1 MNRPEAQSLTSPELS
16 RAVARPRIVA
26 IDALRG
32 LVMLLMLVDH
42 TREFFYL
49 DRQVSDPMDLT
60 ATDPALFLTRLA
72 AHLCAPVFV
81 VLTGVSAWLHARGDA
96 RRASAFLAKR
106 GLFLIALEVTLVN
119 FAWTFDPTPKT
130 YFLQVIW
137 AIGLSML
144 VLAVLIHL
152 PRGWIAGIGGALVLG
167 HNLLDPF
174 ALAPGAPGHALWA
187 IVHQR
192 DLIVLPWGAAART
205 SYPVLPW
212 IGTMALGYTAG
223 PWFGRD
229 ADPHARGRALLL
241 AAAGSLALFG
251 VFRAAVGYGD
261 TQSWQA
267 TGNAARDAMAFV
279 NLTKYPASACFLL
292 LTLAIGALLLHL
304 FERTDA
310 EGRSRPIRWLAV
322 LGGAPLFFYLLHLYV
337 LHAANRIAGAA
348 LGAPGLLSVPSVGWI
363 WTLAAL
369 VAVPCWFA
377 TRRFGAAKRAS
388 SAWWMRYL

>member
-1 MNRPEAQSLTSPELS
+1 MNRLEASSTS
-16 RAVARPRIVA
+16 RPRIVA

-49 DRQVSDPMDLT
+49 DRQVSDPMDLDAT
-60 ATDPALFLTRLA
+60 APALFFTRLA

-81 VLTGVSAWLHARGDA
+81 ALTGVSAWLHARGNA
-96 RRASAFLAKR
+96 AKASEFLAKR
-106 GLFLIALEVTLVN
+106 GLFLIVLEVTVVN
-119 FAWTFDPTPKT
+119 FAWTFDPLPAT

-144 VLAVLIHL
+144 ALAALVRL
-152 PRGWIAGIGGALVLG
+152 PRTGVLVIGAVLVLG
-167 HNLLDPF
+167 HNLLDEITVDPQ
-174 ALAPGAPGHALWA
+174 APGHALWA
-187 IVHQR
+187 ILHQR
-192 DLIVLPWGAAART
+192 DLIQLPWGAAART

-212 IGTMALGYTAG
+212 IGTMALGYAAG

-229 ADPHARGRALLL
+229 ADPGARGRALLL
-241 AAAGSLALFG
+241 FAAVGLALFG
-251 VFRAAVGYGD
+251 ILRAVTGYGD
-261 TQSWQA
+261 TQAWDL
-267 TGNAARDAMAFV
+267 TGEAMHDAMAFV
-279 NLTKYPASACFLL
+279 NVTKYPASACFLL
-292 LTLAIGALLLHL
+292 LTLGVGVLLLDF
-304 FERTDA
+304 FERADR

-322 LGGAPLFFYLLHLYV
+322 LGGAPLFFYILHLYL
-337 LHAANRIAGAA
+337 LHAGNRIAGAV

-363 WTLAAL
+363 WAVAAL

-377 TRRFGAAKRAS
+377 TRRFGAIKRAS